1 MRRQRGITLLELM
14 IALGLAGLLLSMAVP
29 ALGTFVSNARQTGAI
44 NDFVSSIHLARST
57 AVTTN
62 ARVTICPSSNGTS
75 CEAVDWSN
83 GWIVFS
89 DQNSDQSVDGTER
102 IIGTSGEVNDLTIE
116 SAEFDTYL
124 TFRPNGRVMNASLN
138 GSSGFFTVCDRRG
151 ADRAKV
157 MIIDLS
163 GRPRLSKTK
172 ADGTAPSCT

>member
-89 DQNSDQSVDGTER
+89 DQDSDQTVDGTER

-124 TFRPNGRVMNASLN
+124 TFRPNGRVGN
-138 GSSGFFTVCDRRG
+138 GTFTLCDP
-151 ADRAKV
+151 DRNEHRITV
-157 MIIDLS
+157 FLS
-163 GRPRLSKTK
+163 GRTRIDKRPMGNSRCPAS
-172 ADGTAPSCT
+172 